1 MELRL
6 DDTGFGGIEIY
17 QNPEEF
23 CYGVDAVLLADFA
36 SKSNNAAKESCRIID
51 LGTGTGIVPLILAH
65 KTKAGTIYGVEVQK
79 NSWELAEK
87 NRIHNRLEDRLTFLH
102 TDLKDLKEES
112 LRGSFDI
119 VTSNP
124 PYTAGNCGIESA
136 NRAKMI
142 ARHETT
148 ADLDAFIAKA
158 AWLLKE
164 KGDFY
169 MVHRP
174 SRLIDI
180 CESCRKHKLEP
191 KEMRFVSGK
200 PMEKPNI
207 LLVHC
212 VRNGNRQLKILDPL
226 AVRDENGDYTD
237 EIRRIYEKQ

>member
-6 DDTGFGGIEIY
+6 DDTGFNGIEIY

-36 SKSNNAAKESCRIID
+36 SKPNNAAKESCRIID
-51 LGTGTGIVPLILAH
+51 LGTGTGIVPLILSH
-65 KTKAGTIYGVEVQK
+65 KTKAGTIFGVEVQK

-87 NRIHNRLEDRLTFLH
+87 NRIHNGLEDRLTFLH

-226 AVRDENGDYTD
+226 AVRDENGGYTD